1 MVQKNPPIGHLPCPA
16 CDMGMIVV
24 DGYDLD
30 PKRLDPKRQ
39 TFECLRCGHVEYPT
53 DKTRRQAAE

>member
-1 MVQKNPPIGHLPCPA
+1 MVQKHPPIGHLPCPA

-30 PKRLDPKRQ
+30 PKRQ

-53 DKTRRQAAE
+53 AKTRKQAAE